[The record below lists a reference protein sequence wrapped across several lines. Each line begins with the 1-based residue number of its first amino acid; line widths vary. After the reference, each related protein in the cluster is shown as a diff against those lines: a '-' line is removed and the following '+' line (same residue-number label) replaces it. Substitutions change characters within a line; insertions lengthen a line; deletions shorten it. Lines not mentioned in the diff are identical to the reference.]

1 MWGSSWRFA
10 YIVLGA
16 VFALISGSTL
26 ATGSTTQAT
35 HQARR
40 SGDFP
45 EAENAYRNPPASKAV
60 DWENRDY
67 RLTCDDIV
75 DKPVQ
80 AVIRN
85 AKGIVKNGD
94 IGGYDH
100 WEVEVQRAARG
111 RLPRLGDVTAV
122 LFYCSPQ
129 PSNFFMQELRV
140 YRTDDGSEIGRT
152 PTFDVPEL
160 PPQYQPKSLVIKN
173 SRLAADVKFY
183 GPDDSH
189 ADGPSIL
196 RHVTWTWE
204 NDRFVTH
211 GSGTK
216 SEAQGRSDLSRQ
228 PITVNGM
235 GPLKM
240 GMSRNEA
247 SKAIAMPIP
256 GEEGR
261 RVCTDFTVEG
271 GPEGLLLRFTSDRL
285 VAIYVTRPATT
296 IATRSGIHIGSTRD
310 NVLNT
315 YADEITAT
323 TPDYGGE
330 ELVFAPSAPE
340 FAGRVIRFGISDG
353 AVETFIAGE
362 HDWAVFA
369 PSCGVPE

>member
-1 MWGSSWRFA
+1 MWGSTWRFA
-10 YIVLGA
+10 SVALGA
-16 VFALISGSTL
+16 VCVLVGGPAL
-26 ATGSTTQAT
+26 AADSTTHAASQSLHNRA
-35 HQARR
+35 
-40 SGDFP
+40 FL
-45 EAENAYRNPPASKAV
+45 EANAYSKLPQFKVV
-60 DWENRDY
+60 DWEDRDY
-67 RLTCDDIV
+67 LLTCDDIV

-80 AVIRN
+80 AAIRN
-85 AKGIVKNGD
+85 GKGIVKNGD
-94 IGGYDH
+94 IGGYDR
-100 WEVEVQRAARG
+100 WEVEVQRTVQG

-129 PSNFFMQELRV
+129 PSNFFRQELRV
-140 YRTDDGSEIGRT
+140 YSTDDGSEIGRT

-173 SRLAADVKFY
+173 GRLASDVKFY

-204 NDRFVTH
+204 NNRFVTH
-211 GSGTK
+211 GADAK
-216 SEAQGRSDLSRQ
+216 SEAQGQSDLSRQ

-235 GPLKM
+235 GSLKM

-247 SKAIAMPIP
+247 AKEIGMPIP
-256 GEEGR
+256 GKEGR

-271 GPEGLLLRFTSDRL
+271 GPEGLLLRFTSNRL
-285 VAIYVTRPATT
+285 VAIYVQRPATT
-296 IATRSGIHIGSTRD
+296 ISTRAGIHIGSTRGD
-310 NVLNT
+310 VLNT
-315 YADEITAT
+315 YAGEITAT

-340 FAGRVIRFGISDG
+340 FSGRVIRFEISDS

-362 HDWAVFA
+362 RDWAVFA
-369 PSCGVPE
+369 PSCGAPE

>member
-1 MWGSSWRFA
+1 M
-10 YIVLGA
+10 
-16 VFALISGSTL
+16 
-26 ATGSTTQAT
+26 
-35 HQARR
+35 
-40 SGDFP
+40 
-45 EAENAYRNPPASKAV
+45 EENTYPKLPQSNVV

-80 AVIRN
+80 AAIRN
-85 AKGIVKNGD
+85 GKGIVKSGD
-94 IGGYDH
+94 ISRYDR
-100 WEVEVQRAARG
+100 WEVELQRTAQG
-111 RLPRLGDVTAV
+111 RLPHLGNVTAV

-152 PTFDVPEL
+152 PTFNVPEL

-173 SRLAADVKFY
+173 GRLAAAVKFY

-189 ADGPSIL
+189 ANGPSIL
-196 RHVTWTWE
+196 RHITWTWE
-204 NDRFVTH
+204 NGRFTTH
-211 GSGTK
+211 EAHAK
-216 SEAQGRSDLSRQ
+216 PEAQGRSDPSRQ

-247 SKAIAMPIP
+247 ARAIGMPIP

-296 IATRSGIHIGSTRD
+296 IATRSGIHIGTTRD
-310 NVLNT
+310 DVLNT
-315 YADEITAT
+315 YAGEITAV

-330 ELVFAPSAPE
+330 ELVFAPSAPG
-340 FAGRVIRFGISDG
+340 FAGRVIRFEISDG

-362 HDWAVFA
+362 RDWAVFA
-369 PSCGVPE
+369 PSCGGPE

>member
-1 MWGSSWRFA
+1 MWGSTWRLA
-10 YIVLGA
+10 SITLGA
-16 VFALISGSTL
+16 ICVLMGGATL
-26 ATGSTTQAT
+26 ATGATT
-35 HQARR
+35 
-40 SGDFP
+40 FP
-45 EAENAYRNPPASKAV
+45 TLPRAKAV
-60 DWENRDY
+60 DWDNRDY

-75 DKPVQ
+75 DQPVQ
-80 AVIRN
+80 AEIRN
-85 AKGIVKNGD
+85 GKGIVRSGNID
-94 IGGYDH
+94 GYDR
-100 WEVEVQRAARG
+100 WEVEVQRTTQG
-111 RLPRLGDVTAV
+111 NLPGLGKVTAV

-140 YRTDDGSEIGRT
+140 YRTNDGSEVGRT

-160 PPQYQPKSLVIKN
+160 PPQYQPKSLVIK
-173 SRLAADVKFY
+173 SGRLAANVKFY

-211 GSGTK
+211 GADAK
-216 SEAQGRSDLSRQ
+216 PEAQDRSDLSRQ

-235 GPLKM
+235 GPLKV

-247 SKAIAMPIP
+247 VKAIGTPIP
-256 GEEGR
+256 GNESR

-285 VAIYVTRPATT
+285 VAIYIQRPATR

-310 NVLNT
+310 DVLNT

-323 TPDYGGE
+323 TPDHGGE
-330 ELVFAPSAPE
+330 ELVFAPSAAE
-340 FAGRVIRFGISDG
+340 FAGRVIRFEISEG

-362 HDWAVFA
+362 PDWAVFA